1 MTFNSSLIIK
11 IHESLAIDFKLEP
24 GFRDK
29 KLIDSIIQKIDEQ
42 ISGQEIYPDL
52 YSKAASLFEGIIRLH
67 PFIDGNKRTALA
79 SVQEYLFE
87 KEVIFLIPLSAPR
100 FAVTVAKQIR
110 PDQDY
115 VESLIA
121 SIIMWIKHRCANFD
135 NIQRLL
141 DLSKS
146 DIILF
151 EKIREIA
158 KNRNDSKLL
167 TNTIFYMLATEIYPG
182 LDTKPDDILKFFRD
196 RMERIQKFYE
206 NKSRNFK

>member
-1 MTFNSSLIIK
+1 MTFNSSLIIN
-11 IHESLAIDFKLEP
+11 IHEALSIDFKLEP

-29 KLIDSIIQKIDEQ
+29 ELIDSIIQKIDEQ

-52 YSKAASLFEGIIRLH
+52 YSKAASLFEGIIRFH

-79 SVQEYLFE
+79 SVQEYLLE

-100 FAVTVAKQIR
+100 FAVTVAKQI
-110 PDQDY
+110 PLDQDY

-121 SIIMWIKHRCANFD
+121 SIIMWIKHRCANFY

-146 DIILF
+146 DINLF

-158 KNRNDSKLL
+158 KNRNDSNLL
-167 TNTIFYMLATEIYPG
+167 KN
-182 LDTKPDDILKFFRD
+182 
-196 RMERIQKFYE
+196 
-206 NKSRNFK
+206 N

>member
-1 MTFNSSLIIK
+1 M
-11 IHESLAIDFKLEP
+11 
-24 GFRDK
+24 
-29 KLIDSIIQKIDEQ
+29 
-42 ISGQEIYPDL
+42 
-52 YSKAASLFEGIIRLH
+52 
-67 PFIDGNKRTALA
+67 
-79 SVQEYLFE
+79 
-87 KEVIFLIPLSAPR
+87 IFLIPLSAPR

-158 KNRNDSKLL
+158 KNRNDSNLL
-167 TNTIFYMLATEIYPG
+167 KKTIDYMLATEIYPD
-182 LDTKPDDILKFFRD
+182 LDTTPDHILKFFRD
-196 RMERIQKFYE
+196 RMKRIQKFYE
-206 NKSRNFK
+206 NKHKNLK

>member
-1 MTFNSSLIIK
+1 MTFNSSLIIN
-11 IHESLAIDFKLEP
+11 IHEDLAIDFKIEP

-52 YSKAASLFEGIIRLH
+52 YSKAASLFEGILRLH

-79 SVQEYLFE
+79 SVQEYLLE

-110 PDQDY
+110 LDQDY
-115 VESLIA
+115 VESLIS

-146 DIILF
+146 DINLF

-158 KNRNDSKLL
+158 KNRNESNLL
-167 TNTIFYMLATEIYPG
+167 KKQLIICL
-182 LDTKPDDILKFFRD
+182 LQRC
-196 RMERIQKFYE
+196 IQT
-206 NKSRNFK
+206 